1 MKKFKE
7 FTNYLKLG
15 ALGGIMTLL
24 PCCNEKIP
32 ESPIPDQVEKEYKIF
47 SSKNLAV
54 GLNSPSGLSEIDK
67 LYFLK
72 SSNGITDDLNGI
84 LTNGATFQNLWS
96 NGGIQPLEN
105 PKVLQFSTNPSKSAN
120 NLSDAVLTTLCEF
133 DLNEYASDFDSY
145 GYFPRADSSRIAQ
158 GVVLKALALNDR
170 NILTSSNSSDKIFR
184 TSELGIV
191 DIFKQDGMLNRITD
205 MIQASDGKIYVA
217 SVEEIDYLDSTK
229 IIFPKRVISIS
240 PDGNLINT
248 EFEVPSSFDL
258 NDFFPE
264 SSGLWRKAPYI
275 EKLKIIENSP
285 AGKEKSGVKFY
296 VSDLLKRRIYGV
308 GEDNKTNFIAE
319 TDWSP
324 YILGV
329 DSIGSPIYAT
339 SPVWR
344 TVYYNT
350 LANQMSIFILNPET
364 GESKVI
370 HTFNET
376 VKDYLSTG
384 ELIQVKG
391 KDGLKYSMPLGLDV
405 SAIVKESKDT
415 LELLF
420 TNSHRGTLE
429 DLVFVKTPVEK

>member
-1 MKKFKE
+1 MGKFKN
-7 FTNYLKLG
+7 FLRIG
-15 ALGGIMTLL
+15 ALAGLITLL
-24 PCCNEKIP
+24 PYCKKENYEP
-32 ESPIPDQVEKEYKIF
+32 PIQEDPIETEYKIL
-47 SSKNLAV
+47 SRKNLAG
-54 GLNSPSGLSEIDK
+54 GLTSPSGLSEIDK
-67 LYFLK
+67 LYSLK
-72 SSNGITDDLNGI
+72 SSNGIADDLNGI
-84 LTNGATFQNLWS
+84 LTNGATFQDLWAE
-96 NGGIQPLEN
+96 GGIQPLQN
-105 PKVLQFSTNPSKSAN
+105 PKVLQFSTDLSKSSN
-120 NLSDAVLTTLCEF
+120 TLSEVVLTTLCEF
-133 DLNEYASDFDSY
+133 DLKEYTSDFDSY

-158 GVVLKALALNDR
+158 GVLLDALVLNDR

-184 TSELGIV
+184 TSELGV
-191 DIFKQDGMLNRITD
+191 VNIFKQDERLNRITD
-205 MIQASDGKIYVA
+205 MIQGEDNKIYVA
-217 SVEEIDYLDSTK
+217 AVEEIDYLDSNK
-229 IIFPKRVISIS
+229 IVSPKRILSIS
-240 PDGNLINT
+240 SDGELINT
-248 EFEVPSSFDL
+248 EFELPSSFDL
-258 NDFFPE
+258 DNFFPE

-275 EKLKIIENSP
+275 EKLKIVENSP

-308 GEDNKTNFIAE
+308 GEDNNVRFVAE
-319 TDWSP
+319 TEWNPS
-324 YILGV
+324 ILGV
-329 DSIGSPIYAT
+329 DSIGTPIYAT